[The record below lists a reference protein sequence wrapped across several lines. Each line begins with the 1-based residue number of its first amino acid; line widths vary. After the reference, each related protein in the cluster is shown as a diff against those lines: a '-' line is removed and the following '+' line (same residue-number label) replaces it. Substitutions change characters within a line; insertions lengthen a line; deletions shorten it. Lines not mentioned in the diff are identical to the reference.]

1 MILRRI
7 ASALQRQ
14 DWSTVAVEIIIVV
27 LGVFIGLQVNNW
39 NAARSERAQ
48 LEQQLVSLRYEME
61 ENLQRFAERKA
72 LSQSQLESIKVLRSA
87 FASNSPDAIS
97 DDIDGR
103 LMNIFRVGAWRPEVS
118 AFSELAE
125 TGGMR
130 RLGDSSL
137 RTKLRD
143 WEAAVTGV
151 ARLDEDALTF
161 RASAVDYL
169 MGTIAFAPMV
179 GHHPASEGNISGTHF
194 LNKPDVLAKE
204 RALDN
209 YLALRFAIEAQISF
223 ELDKLE
229 KVTLS
234 VIAMLETRESG

>member
-1 MILRRI
+1 
-7 ASALQRQ
+7 
-14 DWSTVAVEIIIVV
+14 
-27 LGVFIGLQVNNW
+27 
-39 NAARSERAQ
+39 
-48 LEQQLVSLRYEME
+48 
-61 ENLQRFAERKA
+61 
-72 LSQSQLESIKVLRSA
+72 
-87 FASNSPDAIS
+87 
-97 DDIDGR
+97 
-103 LMNIFRVGAWRPEVS
+103 
-118 AFSELAE
+118 
-125 TGGMR
+125 MR

-179 GHHPASEGNISGTHF
+179 GHHPASEGSISGTRF

-234 VIAMLETRESG
+234 VIAMLETRESGLRSSAGSAPTVPL